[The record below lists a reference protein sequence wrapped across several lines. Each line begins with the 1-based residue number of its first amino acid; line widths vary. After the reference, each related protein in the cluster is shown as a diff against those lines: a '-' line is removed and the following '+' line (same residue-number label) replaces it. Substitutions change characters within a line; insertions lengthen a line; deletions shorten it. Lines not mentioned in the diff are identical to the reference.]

1 MGIDWYDMIARRNG
15 GYRGRAK
22 CTTVGRSAEDVFEER
37 LVEMLPKFRSV
48 LDAGCGHGEFT
59 LKMSRHTGKIIGFD
73 NSEEMIQL
81 SRSLLKSSGIGNVK
95 FVYATTKTELP
106 FEDGQFD
113 FIYDR
118 RGPTSILEHP
128 RILCSG
134 GTVIGIHTDVTAVR
148 RRLSENGYVD
158 VVIEEFN
165 EAVTYFP
172 DEHEFALNLSDTPG
186 NPDFTLPERKG
197 ELEAKI
203 RENQIDGRLGVRE
216 LKYIWK
222 ATKA

>member
-1 MGIDWYDMIARRNG
+1 
-15 GYRGRAK
+15 
-22 CTTVGRSAEDVFEER
+22 
-37 LVEMLPKFRSV
+37 
-48 LDAGCGHGEFT
+48 
-59 LKMSRHTGKIIGFD
+59 MSRHAEQIIGCD
-73 NSEEMIQL
+73 NSAEMIRISQ
-81 SRSLLKSSGIGNVK
+81 SLLESSGIGNVE
-95 FVYATTKTELP
+95 FVYATTKAELP
-106 FEDGQFD
+106 FHDGQFD

-134 GTVIGIHTDVTAVR
+134 GTIFGIHTDVTDVR

-158 VVIEEFN
+158 VTIEEFN

-172 DEHEFALNLSDTPG
+172 SGVEFALNLSDTPG

-203 RENQIDGRLGVRE
+203 RENQIDGRLGIRE

>member
-15 GYRGRAK
+15 GYQGRAK
-22 CTTVGRSAEDVFEER
+22 YTVVGRSAEDVYEER
-37 LVEMLPKFRSV
+37 LVEMLPTFRSV

-59 LKMSRHTGKIIGFD
+59 LKMSRYAEQITGFD
-73 NSEEMIQL
+73 NSAEMIRISQ
-81 SRSLLKSSGIGNVK
+81 SLLESSGIGNVE
-95 FVYATTKTELP
+95 FVYATTKAELP
-106 FEDGQFD
+106 FHDGQFD

-134 GTVIGIHTDVTAVR
+134 GTIFGIHTDVTDVR

-158 VVIEEFN
+158 VTIEEFN

-172 DEHEFALNLSDTPG
+172 SGVEFALNLSDTPG

-203 RENQIDGRLGVRE
+203 RENQIDGRLGIRE